1 MFQSILPPC
10 LFIYGHTSTGK
21 SLVVQ
26 RVLESID
33 DLQYATVHSIEC
45 LTPRFLYE
53 SVLEQLGCEE
63 RCDNVNDFARLM
75 KSTYRGLPICIVL
88 DKAERLRDLA
98 DGMMIPTLFKLQEF
112 TSINVSVIL
121 ISEIPFEKF
130 RFGCGSLE
138 PIQVFFPQ
146 YTKGSFIYLKLCI
159 FFLNS
164 NCIFCRRDSGATD
177 ERVSQSR

>member
-1 MFQSILPPC
+1 MFLMQVILPPC
-10 LFIYGHTSTGK
+10 LFVYGHTSTGK

-26 RVLESID
+26 RVLKSVE

-45 LTPRFLYE
+45 LTPRFFYE

-63 RCDNVNDFARLM
+63 RCDNVGFARLL
-75 KSTYRGLPICIVL
+75 KQTYRGLPICIVV

-112 TSINVSVIL
+112 TSINVSVML

-130 RFGCGSLE
+130 RFGCGTLE
-138 PIQVFFPQ
+138 PIQIFFPQ
-146 YTKGSFIYLKLCI
+146 YTKGINKYFI
-159 FFLNS
+159 
-164 NCIFCRRDSGATD
+164 G
-177 ERVSQSR
+177 